1 MHNLQP
7 GDMAVITTDVGP
19 VQPGSVVEIVEFWPA
34 GTVVVGPDGEK
45 RLVLEEKYSFS
56 ASSIPEGLNGQA
68 PVRFFIPLRG
78 DFAPERQKSQ
88 EVPA

>member
-7 GDMAVITTDVGP
+7 GDMAVITTSVGP

-34 GTVVVGPDGEK
+34 GTVVVEQDGKK
-45 RLVLEEKYSFS
+45 RLVLEDKYLFNAS
-56 ASSIPEGLNGQA
+56 AIPSGLNGQA

-88 EVPA
+88 ELPA